1 MRVKVIMP
9 FKDKYKKVVYQK
21 GQEIEVTKERF
32 GELTSAAPFVE
43 AKPQPPK
50 PPPTRVQ
57 IDGGKPATKKATK
70 KKSTPKKPT
79 PKKSTKKKTAKK

>member
-21 GQEIEVTKERF
+21 GQEIEVTNERF
-32 GELTSAAPFVE
+32 EELTSAAPFVE
-43 AKPQPPK
+43 AISESAPK
-50 PPPTRVQ
+50 
-57 IDGGKPATKKATK
+57 KPA
-70 KKSTPKKPT
+70 PKKPT